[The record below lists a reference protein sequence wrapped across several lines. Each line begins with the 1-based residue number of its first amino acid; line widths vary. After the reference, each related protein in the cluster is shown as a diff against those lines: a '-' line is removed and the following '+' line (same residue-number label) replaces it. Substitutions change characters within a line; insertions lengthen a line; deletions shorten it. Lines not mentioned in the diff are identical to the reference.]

1 MAGFIVLMA
10 PASIRGSS
18 NGRTPG
24 FGPGYRG
31 SNPCPRARYQLRSTA
46 SLPVPGKPKNTSKT
60 KVFFLWHF
68 LCKKIL

>member
-31 SNPCPRARYQLRSTA
+31 SNPCPRASKRSGQNPLLLFA
-46 SLPVPGKPKNTSKT
+46 LE
-60 KVFFLWHF
+60 
-68 LCKKIL
+68 